1 MMIQDKMNQLQLDT
15 EPTDDSKQKRDRRR
29 DNRGRRH
36 HLAPPPKVVNSRA
49 ALLSDAL
56 DSGHSGNGNNVTGNT
71 NNGGGNHSNFKR
83 DGRGGSALLERG
95 DRDSFH
101 HRNPRGPPPVVNE
114 RFAQMAEEERE
125 KYHASRRDRLER
137 NTNTNTNTPSSSSLP
152 PPPPP
157 PLQENSRFARAI
169 EEDADYI
176 RNKQDRRT
184 GGGGG
189 AGGGGMSHRS
199 RDHDYLERGPPPVVQ
214 NSRFAAAAAEM
225 ELERER
231 EMKER
236 EERRAMRGGMM
247 GDYSGRGLSSSSP
260 VPPPLPTVN
269 SRFSRAAADR
279 AMEREQ
285 ENREREEIRAQR
297 QADWE
302 ERQARRSTSAAG
314 GGGGG
319 MGGGGYQ
326 RGGTRLEEDDFPIL
340 GNTKTIFERPELPK
354 HLQPKKVEEPV
365 LPAVDVP
372 LALPG
377 ETEEQARAR
386 IEQKKREEEERK
398 LQEQKAEEEAKAKKA
413 AEEAAAAEAA
423 IKAAELEDD
432 LLATFSSGDILGEDL
447 KVWCE
452 EQGVLLPS
460 VEKLVHHLLLTT
472 QKENPD
478 ADCAWAEPSK
488 YGTALLSLVSDNLVK
503 QMEILFGIQRFCYDV
518 KFPRVNNEGLVQAMF
533 RGMYKFDLAEPEAF
547 DAWKE
552 DESAEHNDGKGTTI
566 IQTMDWFNW
575 LEEDDEDED
584 EYEEEE
590 EEEEEY

>member
-1 MMIQDKMNQLQLDT
+1 MAYLCVFYHVLFRNVFYLSIYPPCTNDIALT
-15 EPTDDSKQKRDRRR
+15 HIHDSCFK
-29 DNRGRRH
+29 
-36 HLAPPPKVVNSRA
+36 
-49 ALLSDAL
+49 
-56 DSGHSGNGNNVTGNT
+56 NT
-71 NNGGGNHSNFKR
+71 Q
-83 DGRGGSALLERG
+83 RG
-95 DRDSFH
+95 DPFH
-101 HRNPRGPPPVVNE
+101 HRNRGPPPVVNE
-114 RFAQMAEEERE
+114 RFARMAEEERE
-125 KYHASRRDRLER
+125 KYNASRRDDPRRSDRLER
-137 NTNTNTNTPSSSSLP
+137 GGTHTLP
-152 PPPPP
+152 PPPA
-157 PLQENSRFARAI
+157 LQENSRFAKAI
-169 EEDADYI
+169 QEDPDYNP
-176 RNKQDRRT
+176 NKHDRR
-184 GGGGG
+184 
-189 AGGGGMSHRS
+189 GGMSNRG
-199 RDHDYLERGPPPVVQ
+199 RDYDDLDRGPPPVQ

-236 EERRAMRGGMM
+236 EERRAMRGGM
-247 GDYSGRGLSSSSP
+247 GDYHGRGSLSSSSTDALQP
-260 VPPPLPTVN
+260 PPPPLQPVN

-279 AMEREQ
+279 AVEREQ
-285 ENREREEIRAQR
+285 ENRERDEIRAQK
-297 QADWE
+297 QAEWE
-302 ERQARRSTSAAG
+302 ERQARRAAAAAG
-314 GGGGG
+314 GASSSYRGGF
-319 MGGGGYQ
+319 Q
-326 RGGTRLEEDDFPIL
+326 RGGRMEEDDFPAL
-340 GNTKTIFERPELPK
+340 GNTKTVFERPELPK
-354 HLQPKKVEEPV
+354 HLQPKKAEEPV

-377 ETEEQARAR
+377 ETEEEAIAR

-398 LQEQKAEEEAKAKKA
+398 VAEQKAEEEAKARKA

-432 LLATFSSGDILGEDL
+432 LLSTFSSGDKLGEDL

-478 ADCAWAEPSK
+478 AACAWAEPSQ

-503 QMEILFGIQRFCYDV
+503 QMEILFGIQKFCYDV

-552 DESAEHNDGKGTTI
+552 DESLEHNDGKGTAI

-575 LEEDDEDED
+575 LEEDDEEEDED

-590 EEEEEY
+590 EDEY

>member
-1 MMIQDKMNQLQLDT
+1 M
-15 EPTDDSKQKRDRRR
+15 
-29 DNRGRRH
+29 
-36 HLAPPPKVVNSRA
+36 
-49 ALLSDAL
+49 
-56 DSGHSGNGNNVTGNT
+56 
-71 NNGGGNHSNFKR
+71 
-83 DGRGGSALLERG
+83 
-95 DRDSFH
+95 
-101 HRNPRGPPPVVNE
+101 VNE

-125 KYHASRRDRLER
+125 KYHTTRKEDRRSDRLER
-137 NTNTNTNTPSSSSLP
+137 G

-157 PLQENSRFARAI
+157 PLQENSRFAKAI

-176 RNKQDRRT
+176 RNRQDRRA
-184 GGGGG
+184 GGP
-189 AGGGGMSHRS
+189 GGGMSNRG
-199 RDHDYLERGPPPVVQ
+199 RDSEFLDRGPPPVQ

-236 EERRAMRGGMM
+236 EERRAMRGMG
-247 GDYSGRGLSSSSP
+247 GDYGRGSSP
-260 VPPPLPTVN
+260 PPPPMQPVN

-285 ENREREEIRAQR
+285 ENREREEFRAQK
-297 QADWE
+297 QAEWE
-302 ERQARRSTSAAG
+302 ERQARRAAATNTTTG
-314 GGGGG
+314 SSSGG
-319 MGGGGYQ
+319 MGGGYH
-326 RGGTRLEEDDFPIL
+326 RGGRLEDDFPSL
-340 GNTKTIFERPELPK
+340 GNNKTVFERPELPK
-354 HLQPKKVEEPV
+354 HLQPKKAEEPV

-377 ETEEQARAR
+377 ETEEEARAR

-398 LQEQKAEEEAKAKKA
+398 IAEQKAEEEAKAKKA

-432 LLATFSSGDILGEDL
+432 LLATFSNGDKLGEDL

-472 QKENPD
+472 QRENPD
-478 ADCAWAEPSK
+478 PACPWAEPSQ
-488 YGTALLSLVSDNLVK
+488 YGTALLSLVSDNLAK

-552 DESAEHNDGKGTTI
+552 DESPEHNDGKGTAI

-575 LEEDDEDED
+575 LEEDDEEEDED

-590 EEEEEY
+590 DDDEY